1 MKVKGNAKLNN
12 GTNKPANIKKNK
24 SPKKQGK
31 GVGVRTEKSKE
42 VVKPVV
48 LKNEAKKI
56 KTETPPSPQKLLQ
69 QELWKKAIE
78 NVSVMSDLSA
88 EENSIAKLLADYKK
102 KSSIPQKSAKLKNF
116 IVKGFSK
123 FKDTTDEVLDGVYNK
138 LINEFKAVGGNVNSV
153 STESKKSNPKTAKP
167 KSKKDTSN
175 DEEMDL
181 EDGDDDDVD
190 DDDEDVIDDED
201 DIDDEDIEF
210 DDSDDEEEIP
220 KPKAKGNKPNNKNG
234 KSEPIK
240 GKNGSKFK
248 GGKVQKNKQFGK
260 KKSKFSSL

>member
-48 LKNEAKKI
+48 LKTEAKKI
-56 KTETPPSPQKLLQ
+56 KTETTPPSPQKLLQ

-138 LINEFKAVGGNVNSV
+138 LFNEFKAVGGNVNSV
-153 STESKKSNPKTAKP
+153 GTESKKSNPKTAKP

-175 DEEMDL
+175 DKELDL
-181 EDGDDDDVD
+181 EDNDDNV
-190 DDDEDVIDDED
+190 DDEDDVD
-201 DIDDEDIEF
+201 DIDDEDDIEF

-220 KPKAKGNKPNNKNG
+220 KPKAKGNKPNNKNS
-234 KSEPIK
+234 KSVPIK

-260 KKSKFSSL
+260 KK